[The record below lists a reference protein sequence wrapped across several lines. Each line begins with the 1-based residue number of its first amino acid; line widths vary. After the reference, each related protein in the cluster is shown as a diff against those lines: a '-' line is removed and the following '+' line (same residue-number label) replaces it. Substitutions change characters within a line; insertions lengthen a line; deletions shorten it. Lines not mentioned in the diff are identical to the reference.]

1 MQNVKRPTGQLLM
14 INLGL
19 IFAIFQLLFFP
30 INIYLTLRLGS
41 GYHNYNDYGLIGNV
55 IHFSYP
61 LISLFEVKI
70 LGQISKGQFLRG
82 LRNLK
87 IWFWINFL
95 LIFVP
100 LLESFLLDLEIDYYD
115 VLEILPI
122 LFVFHYW
129 KKPSH
134 QEFFNNLNRN

>member
-70 LGQISKGQFLRG
+70 LGQSAKD
-82 LRNLK
+82 
-87 IWFWINFL
+87 
-95 LIFVP
+95 
-100 LLESFLLDLEIDYYD
+100 S
-115 VLEILPI
+115 
-122 LFVFHYW
+122 
-129 KKPSH
+129 S
-134 QEFFNNLNRN
+134 